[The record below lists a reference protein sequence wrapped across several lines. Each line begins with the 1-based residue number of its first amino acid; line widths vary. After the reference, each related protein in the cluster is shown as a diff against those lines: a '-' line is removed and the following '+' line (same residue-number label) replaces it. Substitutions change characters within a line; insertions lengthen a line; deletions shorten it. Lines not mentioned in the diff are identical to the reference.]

1 MSPGSPGGAGAR
13 GGRNLPAELLLQL
26 QAALAR
32 IDATI
37 ADSDAGADP
46 GAGAGAGAGAGVDAG
61 VDAGGE
67 AGSVRGGPR
76 PRRRSAGEHKR
87 PATAR
92 VLAAWNA
99 LEMLCASAA
108 PGATREL
115 LVMLRDVLR
124 PALLS
129 DDLASA
135 DDGCA
140 LVRVPFVAQIARR
153 ERQLARLAEALA
165 AAQAGEAAARGDAAR
180 LRAAAAEFGRE
191 QERVARRARAAERR
205 RVKMKLSVF
214 FERRTMREEARAECA
229 STVARL
235 SAEVTSRRRHAPAT
249 PPAVAAA
256 ARSLTRGARRQVA
269 TLRAD
274 LAGMV
279 ERASHSVST
288 G

>member
-1 MSPGSPGGAGAR
+1 V
-13 GGRNLPAELLLQL
+13 ELLLQL

-37 ADSDAGADP
+37 ADSDAGAD
-46 GAGAGAGAGAGVDAG
+46 AGAGAGAGAGVDAG
-61 VDAGGE
+61 LDAGGE
-67 AGSVRGGPR
+67 AGSVRGGQR
-76 PRRRSAGEHKR
+76 PRRRSGGEHKR

-99 LEMLCASAA
+99 LEMLCSSAA
-108 PGATREL
+108 PSATREL
-115 LVMLRDVLR
+115 LVLLRDVLR

-135 DDGCA
+135 GDGCA

-180 LRAAAAEFGRE
+180 LREAAAEFGRE

-274 LAGMV
+274 LAAMV
-279 ERASHSVST
+279 ERASHSVCRRAA
-288 G
+288 GAVRGRGLRGVGWRGVG

>member
-1 MSPGSPGGAGAR
+1 MSPGSPGGAGGR
-13 GGRNLPAELLLQL
+13 GGRNLPVELLLQL

-37 ADSDAGADP
+37 ADSDAGAD
-46 GAGAGAGAGAGVDAG
+46 AGAGAGAGAGVDAG
-61 VDAGGE
+61 LDAGGE
-67 AGSVRGGPR
+67 AGSVRGGQR
-76 PRRRSAGEHKR
+76 PRRRSGGEHKR

-99 LEMLCASAA
+99 LEMLCSSAA
-108 PGATREL
+108 PSATREL
-115 LVMLRDVLR
+115 LVLLRDVLR

-135 DDGCA
+135 GDGCA

-180 LRAAAAEFGRE
+180 LREAAAEFGRE

-235 SAEVTSRRRHAPAT
+235 SAEVASRRPRAAPGRGGRGAQSHARR
-249 PPAVAAA
+249 AAA
-256 ARSLTRGARRQVA
+256 GGDSASRPGGHGGAC
-269 TLRAD
+269 
-274 LAGMV
+274 LALG
-279 ERASHSVST
+279 
-288 G
+288 